1 MRTKAIISEP
11 RCGESQS
18 IWPVIM
24 DLLLV
29 EVDAKRP
36 QRALGGSLRTKISQK
51 FILSV
56 LFPHPSRQWLVMGI
70 EMLMWRKKE
79 MLLGGECGMLQWGK
93 HLLLLLLLTPE
104 PFLFPW
110 LDSWRHDKVKKMPF
124 YGFLNQTS
132 FSLFS
137 STPGPKQVHSTLKL
151 EKQDIAVA
159 TTAWLAGINQR
170 ACSGLE
176 QPWHWSP
183 CASTTLSS
191 APSAWIPKW
200 SF

>member
-1 MRTKAIISEP
+1 
-11 RCGESQS
+11 
-18 IWPVIM
+18 M
-24 DLLLV
+24 DLWLV

-36 QRALGGSLRTKISQK
+36 QRALDGSLRTKISQK

-70 EMLMWRKKE
+70 KMLMWRKKE
-79 MLLGGECGMLQWGK
+79 MLLGGECGMLQWVK
-93 HLLLLLLLTPE
+93 DLLLLLLTPE
-104 PFLFPW
+104 SFSFPW
-110 LDSWRHDKVKKMPF
+110 LHSWRHDKVKKMPY
-124 YGFLNQTS
+124 YGFLNRQVS
-132 FSLFS
+132 VFSPILQ
-137 STPGPKQVHSTLKL
+137 GPNKVHSTLKL

-159 TTAWLAGINQR
+159 TTARLAGITRR

-191 APSAWIPKW
+191 PPSAWTPKW